1 MFLEFIE
8 IIEEII
14 LYYYKELLMRFKK
27 TTLILFITLLF
38 PEIYDGYTIY
48 TPGGGFGGNSSTT
61 YLKDADW
68 TTVKTW
74 NHDCGAASMPYLVL
88 TDEPGIENSLLYYPC
103 RVSNTVMDSGGV
115 GGQVK
120 IYNWDGEELW
130 SMVIAGTVDGANTNN
145 ELQHHHDIEPLPNG
159 NFLVVAWERLYSS
172 EWQFLGVNGV
182 DNNLNQMWSTAILEI
197 EPNFSTGG
205 YEIVWEWYIKDHL
218 IQDYSSS
225 YSNYG
230 VVSEHPELMDAN
242 CGSIGN
248 GGSDQNGDWMHINA
262 IDYNEELDQIIISS
276 RFQDEVYIIDHST
289 TTEEAAT
296 HSGGNSGKG
305 GDFLYRWGKP
315 QNYDRGTTSDHFL
328 GDQHSI
334 NWIPQ
339 NSPGQGNLICYV
351 NQYESG
357 SSPSAVLEFTPPVLD
372 DGTYYIED
380 GEPYG
385 PSNYEWISEATSQ
398 FNFSTSM
405 QGGAFRLPNGNTLIT
420 DCDSATIY
428 QINANGDIEFNY
440 TQSGNNVMIPRAQS
454 YSYEYF
460 DFTQGNPGDVNGDEI
475 INVLDIVQTVN
486 MVLGLQEA
494 NSLADLNNDNIVNIL
509 DVVQLIN
516 LVLNP

>member
-1 MFLEFIE
+1 
-8 IIEEII
+8 
-14 LYYYKELLMRFKK
+14 
-27 TTLILFITLLF
+27 
-38 PEIYDGYTIY
+38 
-48 TPGGGFGGNSSTT
+48 
-61 YLKDADW
+61 
-68 TTVKTW
+68 
-74 NHDCGAASMPYLVL
+74 
-88 TDEPGIENSLLYYPC
+88 
-103 RVSNTVMDSGGV
+103 
-115 GGQVK
+115 
-120 IYNWDGEELW
+120 
-130 SMVIAGTVDGANTNN
+130 
-145 ELQHHHDIEPLPNG
+145 
-159 NFLVVAWERLYSS
+159 
-172 EWQFLGVNGV
+172 
-182 DNNLNQMWSTAILEI
+182 
-197 EPNFSTGG
+197 
-205 YEIVWEWYIKDHL
+205 
-218 IQDYSSS
+218 
-225 YSNYG
+225 
-230 VVSEHPELMDAN
+230 MDAN

-248 GGSDQNGDWMHINA
+248 GGADQNGDWMHINA

-357 SSPSAVLEFTPPVLD
+357 SSPSAVLEFTPPILD
-372 DGTYYIED
+372 DGTYFIED

-385 PSNYEWISEATSQ
+385 PSNYEWIIEATSQ

-440 TQSGNNVMIPRAQS
+440 TQSGNNVMIARAQS